1 MMVLLRDSLFFKS
14 LFFFFFFGAVKY
26 VVSAWFAIFPQIN
39 GAWVCF

>member
-1 MMVLLRDSLFFKS
+1 MMALLRDSLFFRS
-14 LFFFFFFGAVKY
+14 FFFFGAVKY